1 MSCLSDTEHCPKVPR
16 PQHLESWLTEQRSTL
31 LLGGMVTLE
40 VTSSSCKEPAGI
52 HSLCLDDD
60 APDDDCIETVDDD
73 VESSTDM

>member
-1 MSCLSDTEHCPKVPR
+1 MIR
-16 PQHLESWLTEQRSTL
+16 
-31 LLGGMVTLE
+31 E

-60 APDDDCIETVDDD
+60 APDDDCIEVDDD

>member
-16 PQHLESWLTEQRSTL
+16 PPHLESWLTEQRSTL
-31 LLGGMVTLE
+31 LLVRMMIRE

-60 APDDDCIETVDDD
+60 APDDDCIEVDDD